1 MSGYNTGFGFGGGR
15 GRGRGRGSGRGG
27 GGGGGGPSPALLTAN
42 IKNAKTLEELLG
54 HCTAHRSRLNHIH
67 LSAAWNSI
75 GHKSGSVSIDWWR
88 AHDDSLGSLASH
100 TAKVVSDSSEVRA
113 REMAN
118 IAHGVAKSGRG
129 GDLTDLMD
137 ALARA
142 VEKRASDCNAQE
154 LANVSWAFAKADH
167 CADVALFDALAKATV
182 AKASACNSQELTN
195 LAWAFATAGRTDD
208 EALFSSLARAVE
220 GKLASF
226 TTQGLSNTA
235 WAFAKVGHLDAAL
248 FQAVSGAARSRLK
261 TFNAQDFANTAWAFA
276 KLGQFD
282 GELFTALAK
291 DATRHGDGHNAQGLA
306 NTVWSFAKA
315 GHLDEGLFTG
325 FASQIRR
332 KLKDFNSQ
340 DLANTAWAF
349 AKACHPDE
357 SLFASISGACVA
369 CLDDFNAQDLVNTA
383 WAFAKL
389 AHFDQSLFAA
399 VARRFRESGAMNDGQ
414 LSAQFIANV
423 AWAFSK
429 ASEAGKLE
437 QATAEELFADLATAA
452 EASVGDFTAADL
464 ANVAWAF
471 ANANQMDPTLFQSLA
486 NRADNFLDDFNDEEL
501 DNAEWAFARAGM
513 HRIVK
518 RLKQNRKRA
527 VEDAAALKA
536 EVGEVDV
543 SGCGT
548 IVVAG
553 GGVGGAACAVA
564 LQKRGFNVVVLE
576 SDPSFDS
583 RKQGYGLTVQR
594 QDAVNAM
601 GIDLAADDAPST
613 SHYTFDDKGR
623 VLGVFGEA
631 FGGKDTGKERKE
643 CKNSGRFIHIPRQVL
658 RRRILEAVRPGTIR
672 WNSALEG
679 FRTSKKNPKVVKV
692 KLAGGDVI
700 DAALLVGSD
709 GIFSTVRRNLALPG
723 DRLNYVGLMVVLGI
737 VEDSILDVPLTKR
750 RIFETVDG
758 STRIYAM
765 PFTTSSTM
773 WQLSFPMEEKEGREL
788 AKDQKALKKEIT
800 RRCAAWHDPI
810 PELLKKTPLDCFSG
824 YPVYDRELLEP
835 DVLRKAAVDAGMSR
849 VTLVGDAAHPMTPF
863 KAQGANQAISDA
875 VLLADTLADGVRK
888 HGVEDGFDK
897 ALPTFEQKMLNRS
910 SRMVVGSR
918 EKAKEMHSNLA
929 LRPARKVQRETD
941 VDMMRVIKMLRAKGI
956 GATSAN
962 DKRGLD
968 AAVSDVMR
976 QCAGG
981 GVIEGADEGDDKK
994 KKRERAS
1001 DDGKTKLSKKQKV
1014 LARVDGEWVKCT
1026 LIKTKDNGKH
1036 KVKLKGG
1043 DKVVVSADGVKVVVG
1058 RGS

>member
-1 MSGYNTGFGFGGGR
+1 M
-15 GRGRGRGSGRGG
+15 
-27 GGGGGGPSPALLTAN
+27 P
-42 IKNAKTLEELLG
+42 
-54 HCTAHRSRLNHIH
+54 
-67 LSAAWNSI
+67 
-75 GHKSGSVSIDWWR
+75 
-88 AHDDSLGSLASH
+88 
-100 TAKVVSDSSEVRA
+100 
-113 REMAN
+113 
-118 IAHGVAKSGRG
+118 
-129 GDLTDLMD
+129 
-137 ALARA
+137 
-142 VEKRASDCNAQE
+142 
-154 LANVSWAFAKADH
+154 
-167 CADVALFDALAKATV
+167 
-182 AKASACNSQELTN
+182 
-195 LAWAFATAGRTDD
+195 
-208 EALFSSLARAVE
+208 
-220 GKLASF
+220 
-226 TTQGLSNTA
+226 
-235 WAFAKVGHLDAAL
+235 
-248 FQAVSGAARSRLK
+248 
-261 TFNAQDFANTAWAFA
+261 
-276 KLGQFD
+276 
-282 GELFTALAK
+282 
-291 DATRHGDGHNAQGLA
+291 
-306 NTVWSFAKA
+306 
-315 GHLDEGLFTG
+315 
-325 FASQIRR
+325 
-332 KLKDFNSQ
+332 
-340 DLANTAWAF
+340 
-349 AKACHPDE
+349 
-357 SLFASISGACVA
+357 
-369 CLDDFNAQDLVNTA
+369 
-383 WAFAKL
+383 
-389 AHFDQSLFAA
+389 
-399 VARRFRESGAMNDGQ
+399 
-414 LSAQFIANV
+414 
-423 AWAFSK
+423 
-429 ASEAGKLE
+429 
-437 QATAEELFADLATAA
+437 
-452 EASVGDFTAADL
+452 
-464 ANVAWAF
+464 
-471 ANANQMDPTLFQSLA
+471 
-486 NRADNFLDDFNDEEL
+486 
-501 DNAEWAFARAGM
+501 FARAGM

-548 IVVAG
+548 IVAAG
-553 GGVGGAACAVA
+553 GGIGGAACAVA

-692 KLAGGDVI
+692 KLSGGDVI

-788 AKDQKALKKEIT
+788 AKDQKALKKEIS

-976 QCAGG
+976 QCAGR
-981 GVIEGADEGDDKK
+981 GVIEGADEGDDNK

>member
-1 MSGYNTGFGFGGGR
+1 M
-15 GRGRGRGSGRGG
+15 
-27 GGGGGGPSPALLTAN
+27 
-42 IKNAKTLEELLG
+42 
-54 HCTAHRSRLNHIH
+54 
-67 LSAAWNSI
+67 
-75 GHKSGSVSIDWWR
+75 
-88 AHDDSLGSLASH
+88 
-100 TAKVVSDSSEVRA
+100 
-113 REMAN
+113 
-118 IAHGVAKSGRG
+118 
-129 GDLTDLMD
+129 
-137 ALARA
+137 
-142 VEKRASDCNAQE
+142 
-154 LANVSWAFAKADH
+154 
-167 CADVALFDALAKATV
+167 
-182 AKASACNSQELTN
+182 
-195 LAWAFATAGRTDD
+195 
-208 EALFSSLARAVE
+208 
-220 GKLASF
+220 
-226 TTQGLSNTA
+226 
-235 WAFAKVGHLDAAL
+235 
-248 FQAVSGAARSRLK
+248 
-261 TFNAQDFANTAWAFA
+261 
-276 KLGQFD
+276 
-282 GELFTALAK
+282 
-291 DATRHGDGHNAQGLA
+291 
-306 NTVWSFAKA
+306 
-315 GHLDEGLFTG
+315 
-325 FASQIRR
+325 
-332 KLKDFNSQ
+332 
-340 DLANTAWAF
+340 
-349 AKACHPDE
+349 
-357 SLFASISGACVA
+357 
-369 CLDDFNAQDLVNTA
+369 
-383 WAFAKL
+383 
-389 AHFDQSLFAA
+389 
-399 VARRFRESGAMNDGQ
+399 
-414 LSAQFIANV
+414 
-423 AWAFSK
+423 
-429 ASEAGKLE
+429 
-437 QATAEELFADLATAA
+437 
-452 EASVGDFTAADL
+452 
-464 ANVAWAF
+464 
-471 ANANQMDPTLFQSLA
+471 
-486 NRADNFLDDFNDEEL
+486 
-501 DNAEWAFARAGM
+501 
-513 HRIVK
+513 
-518 RLKQNRKRA
+518 
-527 VEDAAALKA
+527 
-536 EVGEVDV
+536 
-543 SGCGT
+543 
-548 IVVAG
+548 
-553 GGVGGAACAVA
+553 
-564 LQKRGFNVVVLE
+564 
-576 SDPSFDS
+576 
-583 RKQGYGLTVQR
+583 TVQR

-956 GATSAN
+956 SATSAN

-1001 DDGKTKLSKKQKV
+1001 DDDGKTKLSKKQKV

>member
-1 MSGYNTGFGFGGGR
+1 M
-15 GRGRGRGSGRGG
+15 
-27 GGGGGGPSPALLTAN
+27 
-42 IKNAKTLEELLG
+42 
-54 HCTAHRSRLNHIH
+54 
-67 LSAAWNSI
+67 
-75 GHKSGSVSIDWWR
+75 
-88 AHDDSLGSLASH
+88 
-100 TAKVVSDSSEVRA
+100 
-113 REMAN
+113 
-118 IAHGVAKSGRG
+118 
-129 GDLTDLMD
+129 
-137 ALARA
+137 
-142 VEKRASDCNAQE
+142 
-154 LANVSWAFAKADH
+154 
-167 CADVALFDALAKATV
+167 
-182 AKASACNSQELTN
+182 
-195 LAWAFATAGRTDD
+195 
-208 EALFSSLARAVE
+208 
-220 GKLASF
+220 
-226 TTQGLSNTA
+226 
-235 WAFAKVGHLDAAL
+235 
-248 FQAVSGAARSRLK
+248 
-261 TFNAQDFANTAWAFA
+261 
-276 KLGQFD
+276 
-282 GELFTALAK
+282 
-291 DATRHGDGHNAQGLA
+291 
-306 NTVWSFAKA
+306 
-315 GHLDEGLFTG
+315 
-325 FASQIRR
+325 
-332 KLKDFNSQ
+332 
-340 DLANTAWAF
+340 
-349 AKACHPDE
+349 
-357 SLFASISGACVA
+357 
-369 CLDDFNAQDLVNTA
+369 
-383 WAFAKL
+383 
-389 AHFDQSLFAA
+389 
-399 VARRFRESGAMNDGQ
+399 
-414 LSAQFIANV
+414 
-423 AWAFSK
+423 
-429 ASEAGKLE
+429 
-437 QATAEELFADLATAA
+437 
-452 EASVGDFTAADL
+452 
-464 ANVAWAF
+464 
-471 ANANQMDPTLFQSLA
+471 
-486 NRADNFLDDFNDEEL
+486 
-501 DNAEWAFARAGM
+501 
-513 HRIVK
+513 
-518 RLKQNRKRA
+518 
-527 VEDAAALKA
+527 
-536 EVGEVDV
+536 
-543 SGCGT
+543 
-548 IVVAG
+548 
-553 GGVGGAACAVA
+553 
-564 LQKRGFNVVVLE
+564 
-576 SDPSFDS
+576 
-583 RKQGYGLTVQR
+583 TVQR

-623 VLGVFGEA
+623 VLSVFGEA

-692 KLAGGDVI
+692 KLSGGDVI

-788 AKDQKALKKEIT
+788 AKDQKELRKEIT

-941 VDMMRVIKMLRAKGI
+941 VDMTRVIKMLRAKGI

-981 GVIEGADEGDDKK
+981 GVIEGADEGDDNK

-1058 RGS
+1058 RES

>member
-1 MSGYNTGFGFGGGR
+1 
-15 GRGRGRGSGRGG
+15 
-27 GGGGGGPSPALLTAN
+27 
-42 IKNAKTLEELLG
+42 
-54 HCTAHRSRLNHIH
+54 
-67 LSAAWNSI
+67 
-75 GHKSGSVSIDWWR
+75 
-88 AHDDSLGSLASH
+88 
-100 TAKVVSDSSEVRA
+100 
-113 REMAN
+113 
-118 IAHGVAKSGRG
+118 
-129 GDLTDLMD
+129 
-137 ALARA
+137 
-142 VEKRASDCNAQE
+142 
-154 LANVSWAFAKADH
+154 
-167 CADVALFDALAKATV
+167 
-182 AKASACNSQELTN
+182 
-195 LAWAFATAGRTDD
+195 
-208 EALFSSLARAVE
+208 
-220 GKLASF
+220 
-226 TTQGLSNTA
+226 
-235 WAFAKVGHLDAAL
+235 
-248 FQAVSGAARSRLK
+248 
-261 TFNAQDFANTAWAFA
+261 
-276 KLGQFD
+276 
-282 GELFTALAK
+282 
-291 DATRHGDGHNAQGLA
+291 
-306 NTVWSFAKA
+306 
-315 GHLDEGLFTG
+315 
-325 FASQIRR
+325 
-332 KLKDFNSQ
+332 
-340 DLANTAWAF
+340 
-349 AKACHPDE
+349 
-357 SLFASISGACVA
+357 
-369 CLDDFNAQDLVNTA
+369 
-383 WAFAKL
+383 
-389 AHFDQSLFAA
+389 
-399 VARRFRESGAMNDGQ
+399 
-414 LSAQFIANV
+414 
-423 AWAFSK
+423 
-429 ASEAGKLE
+429 
-437 QATAEELFADLATAA
+437 
-452 EASVGDFTAADL
+452 
-464 ANVAWAF
+464 
-471 ANANQMDPTLFQSLA
+471 MDPTLFQSLA

-553 GGVGGAACAVA
+553 GGIGGAACAVA

-888 HGVEDGFDK
+888 HGVEDGFDN

>member
-1 MSGYNTGFGFGGGR
+1 
-15 GRGRGRGSGRGG
+15 
-27 GGGGGGPSPALLTAN
+27 
-42 IKNAKTLEELLG
+42 
-54 HCTAHRSRLNHIH
+54 
-67 LSAAWNSI
+67 
-75 GHKSGSVSIDWWR
+75 
-88 AHDDSLGSLASH
+88 
-100 TAKVVSDSSEVRA
+100 
-113 REMAN
+113 
-118 IAHGVAKSGRG
+118 
-129 GDLTDLMD
+129 
-137 ALARA
+137 
-142 VEKRASDCNAQE
+142 
-154 LANVSWAFAKADH
+154 
-167 CADVALFDALAKATV
+167 
-182 AKASACNSQELTN
+182 
-195 LAWAFATAGRTDD
+195 
-208 EALFSSLARAVE
+208 
-220 GKLASF
+220 
-226 TTQGLSNTA
+226 
-235 WAFAKVGHLDAAL
+235 
-248 FQAVSGAARSRLK
+248 
-261 TFNAQDFANTAWAFA
+261 
-276 KLGQFD
+276 
-282 GELFTALAK
+282 
-291 DATRHGDGHNAQGLA
+291 
-306 NTVWSFAKA
+306 
-315 GHLDEGLFTG
+315 
-325 FASQIRR
+325 
-332 KLKDFNSQ
+332 
-340 DLANTAWAF
+340 
-349 AKACHPDE
+349 
-357 SLFASISGACVA
+357 
-369 CLDDFNAQDLVNTA
+369 
-383 WAFAKL
+383 
-389 AHFDQSLFAA
+389 
-399 VARRFRESGAMNDGQ
+399 
-414 LSAQFIANV
+414 
-423 AWAFSK
+423 
-429 ASEAGKLE
+429 
-437 QATAEELFADLATAA
+437 
-452 EASVGDFTAADL
+452 
-464 ANVAWAF
+464 
-471 ANANQMDPTLFQSLA
+471 
-486 NRADNFLDDFNDEEL
+486 
-501 DNAEWAFARAGM
+501 M

-553 GGVGGAACAVA
+553 GGIGGAACAVA

>member
-1 MSGYNTGFGFGGGR
+1 
-15 GRGRGRGSGRGG
+15 
-27 GGGGGGPSPALLTAN
+27 
-42 IKNAKTLEELLG
+42 
-54 HCTAHRSRLNHIH
+54 
-67 LSAAWNSI
+67 
-75 GHKSGSVSIDWWR
+75 
-88 AHDDSLGSLASH
+88 
-100 TAKVVSDSSEVRA
+100 
-113 REMAN
+113 
-118 IAHGVAKSGRG
+118 
-129 GDLTDLMD
+129 
-137 ALARA
+137 
-142 VEKRASDCNAQE
+142 
-154 LANVSWAFAKADH
+154 
-167 CADVALFDALAKATV
+167 
-182 AKASACNSQELTN
+182 
-195 LAWAFATAGRTDD
+195 
-208 EALFSSLARAVE
+208 
-220 GKLASF
+220 
-226 TTQGLSNTA
+226 
-235 WAFAKVGHLDAAL
+235 
-248 FQAVSGAARSRLK
+248 
-261 TFNAQDFANTAWAFA
+261 
-276 KLGQFD
+276 
-282 GELFTALAK
+282 
-291 DATRHGDGHNAQGLA
+291 
-306 NTVWSFAKA
+306 
-315 GHLDEGLFTG
+315 
-325 FASQIRR
+325 
-332 KLKDFNSQ
+332 
-340 DLANTAWAF
+340 
-349 AKACHPDE
+349 
-357 SLFASISGACVA
+357 
-369 CLDDFNAQDLVNTA
+369 
-383 WAFAKL
+383 
-389 AHFDQSLFAA
+389 
-399 VARRFRESGAMNDGQ
+399 MNDGQ

-527 VEDAAALKA
+527 VDDAAALKA

-553 GGVGGAACAVA
+553 GGIGGAACAVA

-750 RIFETVDG
+750 HIFETVDG

-897 ALPTFEQKMLNRS
+897 ALPTFEQKMLNRY

-1001 DDGKTKLSKKQKV
+1001 DDDGKTKLSKKQKV

>member
-1 MSGYNTGFGFGGGR
+1 M
-15 GRGRGRGSGRGG
+15 
-27 GGGGGGPSPALLTAN
+27 
-42 IKNAKTLEELLG
+42 
-54 HCTAHRSRLNHIH
+54 
-67 LSAAWNSI
+67 
-75 GHKSGSVSIDWWR
+75 
-88 AHDDSLGSLASH
+88 
-100 TAKVVSDSSEVRA
+100 
-113 REMAN
+113 
-118 IAHGVAKSGRG
+118 
-129 GDLTDLMD
+129 
-137 ALARA
+137 
-142 VEKRASDCNAQE
+142 
-154 LANVSWAFAKADH
+154 
-167 CADVALFDALAKATV
+167 
-182 AKASACNSQELTN
+182 
-195 LAWAFATAGRTDD
+195 
-208 EALFSSLARAVE
+208 
-220 GKLASF
+220 
-226 TTQGLSNTA
+226 
-235 WAFAKVGHLDAAL
+235 
-248 FQAVSGAARSRLK
+248 
-261 TFNAQDFANTAWAFA
+261 
-276 KLGQFD
+276 
-282 GELFTALAK
+282 
-291 DATRHGDGHNAQGLA
+291 
-306 NTVWSFAKA
+306 
-315 GHLDEGLFTG
+315 
-325 FASQIRR
+325 
-332 KLKDFNSQ
+332 
-340 DLANTAWAF
+340 
-349 AKACHPDE
+349 
-357 SLFASISGACVA
+357 A

-553 GGVGGAACAVA
+553 GGIGGAACAVA

-737 VEDSILDVPLTKR
+737 VEDSILDVPLTNR

>member
-1 MSGYNTGFGFGGGR
+1 
-15 GRGRGRGSGRGG
+15 
-27 GGGGGGPSPALLTAN
+27 
-42 IKNAKTLEELLG
+42 
-54 HCTAHRSRLNHIH
+54 
-67 LSAAWNSI
+67 
-75 GHKSGSVSIDWWR
+75 
-88 AHDDSLGSLASH
+88 
-100 TAKVVSDSSEVRA
+100 
-113 REMAN
+113 
-118 IAHGVAKSGRG
+118 
-129 GDLTDLMD
+129 
-137 ALARA
+137 
-142 VEKRASDCNAQE
+142 
-154 LANVSWAFAKADH
+154 
-167 CADVALFDALAKATV
+167 
-182 AKASACNSQELTN
+182 
-195 LAWAFATAGRTDD
+195 
-208 EALFSSLARAVE
+208 
-220 GKLASF
+220 
-226 TTQGLSNTA
+226 
-235 WAFAKVGHLDAAL
+235 
-248 FQAVSGAARSRLK
+248 
-261 TFNAQDFANTAWAFA
+261 
-276 KLGQFD
+276 
-282 GELFTALAK
+282 
-291 DATRHGDGHNAQGLA
+291 
-306 NTVWSFAKA
+306 
-315 GHLDEGLFTG
+315 
-325 FASQIRR
+325 
-332 KLKDFNSQ
+332 
-340 DLANTAWAF
+340 
-349 AKACHPDE
+349 
-357 SLFASISGACVA
+357 
-369 CLDDFNAQDLVNTA
+369 
-383 WAFAKL
+383 
-389 AHFDQSLFAA
+389 
-399 VARRFRESGAMNDGQ
+399 
-414 LSAQFIANV
+414 
-423 AWAFSK
+423 
-429 ASEAGKLE
+429 
-437 QATAEELFADLATAA
+437 
-452 EASVGDFTAADL
+452 
-464 ANVAWAF
+464 
-471 ANANQMDPTLFQSLA
+471 
-486 NRADNFLDDFNDEEL
+486 
-501 DNAEWAFARAGM
+501 M

>member
-15 GRGRGRGSGRGG
+15 GRGRGRGGGRG

-42 IKNAKTLEELLG
+42 IKNARTLEELLG
-54 HCTAHRSRLNHIH
+54 HCTAHRSKLNHIH

-75 GHKSGSVSIDWWR
+75 GHKSGNLSPDWWR
-88 AHDDSLGSLASH
+88 AHDDELRSLASH
-100 TAKVVSDSSEVRA
+100 TAKVVSESSEVRA
-113 REMAN
+113 REIAN

-167 CADVALFDALAKATV
+167 CADVALFDALSKATL

-195 LAWAFATAGRTDD
+195 LAWAFATAGRTQD
-208 EALFSSLARAVE
+208 EALFASLAKAVE
-220 GKLASF
+220 HTLASF
-226 TTQGLSNTA
+226 TSQGLSNTA
-235 WAFAKVGHLDAAL
+235 WAFAKVGHLEATL
-248 FQAVSGAARSRLK
+248 FKAISLAARSKLK

-291 DATRHGDGHNAQGLA
+291 DAARHGDGHNAQGLA

-315 GHLDEGLFTG
+315 GHLDEGLFKG
-325 FASQIRR
+325 FASQVRR

-389 AHFDQSLFAA
+389 GHFDQSLFAA
-399 VARRFRESGAMNDGQ
+399 VARRFRDSGAMNDDQ

-437 QATAEELFADLATAA
+437 QATSEELFRDLATAA
-452 EASVGDFTAADL
+452 EASVAEFTAADL

-486 NRADNFLDDFNDEEL
+486 NRAENFLDDFNDEEL

-527 VEDAAALKA
+527 VEDAAAAKA

-553 GGVGGAACAVA
+553 GGIGGAACAVA
-564 LQKRGFNVVVLE
+564 LQKRGFDVVVLE
-576 SDPSFDS
+576 SDPSFDA

-613 SHYTFDDKGR
+613 SHYMFDDRGHI
-623 VLGVFGEA
+623 LGVFGEA
-631 FGGKDTGKERKE
+631 FGGRDTGKERKE

-658 RRRILEAVRPGTIR
+658 RLRLLEAVRPGTIR
-672 WNSALEG
+672 WNSRLEG
-679 FRTSKKNPKVVKV
+679 FKTSKKRPKSIRV
-692 KLAGGDVI
+692 KLTGGDAI

-709 GIFSTVRRNLALPG
+709 GIFSTVRRKLALPG

-737 VEDSILDVPLTKR
+737 VDDSILNVPLTKR

-758 STRIYAM
+758 STRIYVM

-773 WQLSFPMEEKEGREL
+773 WQLSFPMEEKEAREL
-788 AKDQKALKKEIT
+788 AKDQNALKMEIT
-800 RRCAAWHDPI
+800 RRCAAWHEPI
-810 PELLKKTPLDCFSG
+810 PELLANTPLDGFSG

-835 DVLRKAAVDAGMSR
+835 GVLRKAATDAGMSR

-875 VLLADTLADGVRK
+875 VLLAETLADGVRK
-888 HGVEDGFDK
+888 YGADEGFEK

-941 VDMMRVIKMLRAKGI
+941 VDMVRVIKMLRAKGV
-956 GATSAN
+956 GAKTSN
-962 DKRGLD
+962 DERGLD
-968 AAVSDVMR
+968 AVVADVMR
-976 QCAGG
+976 LCASG
-981 GVIEGADEGDDKK
+981 GVMEVVENDDKK
-994 KKRERAS
+994 QKRDRITSTDE
-1001 DDGKTKLSKKQKV
+1001 KIPSKKQKL
-1014 LARVDGEWVKCT
+1014 LAHVDGEWVKCT
-1026 LIKTKDNGKH
+1026 LIKTKENGKH

-1043 DKVVVSADGVKVVVG
+1043 TKVVVPADGVKPL
-1058 RGS
+1058 